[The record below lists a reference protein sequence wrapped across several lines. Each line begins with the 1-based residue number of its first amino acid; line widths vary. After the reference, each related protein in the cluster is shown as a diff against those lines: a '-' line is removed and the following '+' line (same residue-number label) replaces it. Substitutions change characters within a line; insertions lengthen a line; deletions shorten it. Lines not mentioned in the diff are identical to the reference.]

1 MNRFNQQPRLQDVLN
16 AIIYEPADEITA
28 RELQAWL
35 SSLYP
40 EARWQITVRNNRL
53 DIGCEFDTPE
63 QKTFYMLKW
72 S

>member
-1 MNRFNQQPRLQDVLN
+1 MNRQPRLQDVFD
-16 AIIYEPADEITA
+16 AIMYEPADEVTA
-28 RELQAWL
+28 RELQTWL
-35 SSLYP
+35 SMLFP
-40 EARWQITVRNNRL
+40 EAKWKITVRNDRL

>member
-1 MNRFNQQPRLQDVLN
+1 MNQQPRLQDVFD

-35 SSLYP
+35 SMLFP

-53 DIGCEFDTPE
+53 DIHCDFDTPE
-63 QKTFYMLKW
+63 QKTFYLLKW

>member
-1 MNRFNQQPRLQDVLN
+1 MIRFNQQPRLQDVFN

-40 EARWQITVRNNRL
+40 EAEWIITVKNNRL
-53 DIGCEFDTPE
+53 DIHCKFASPE
-63 QKTFYMLKW
+63 EETFYMLKW